1 MLGGVQQDKATDIS
15 VSLMLG
21 SSQSQSTT
29 RNTGDTTRSSTVA
42 AGQDISVQATGVEGE
57 AGSGDLLVRG
67 SRIVAQ
73 GDVVLS
79 AQDALTLQAAQDR
92 YSERSQNKSSSAA
105 VGVKIGSE
113 GMGFSA
119 SGSVGRGR
127 GDGDDVVQ
135 VNTQV
140 QAGQT
145 VGMSSGGDTA
155 LQGAVVQGQQ
165 VQAHVGGD
173 LTVQSLQDTSTY
185 SSRQQNV
192 GGSVTIGPSP
202 GGQASYSSS
211 KVNSDYASVVQRS
224 GIEAGDG
231 GFQVNVQ
238 GQTTLQGGVIA
249 STDKAVDEG
258 RNSLNT
264 QGLSLSDI
272 DNRASYEAKAVSV
285 SVGTGAGQNSAGIG
299 QASDSAAST
308 TTAGVSGLAGDQSVR
323 TGDASQGLDRIFDR
337 ERVTQDVTAQAT
349 VMAEFGK
356 QASKAVG
363 DYAGFKERSLTKQA
377 NDEPDPDKRQALLD
391 EAQQWKE
398 GGSYRVALHAVV
410 GGLTGDLG
418 GALGAGAS
426 AAAAPYI
433 DDLQAQLQ
441 SSLQKAGL
449 SDTVAKGVASL
460 AAGGTAAVLGGAVG
474 GSAGA
479 VAGFNQDT
487 NNRQLHPSEKQRIQ
501 ELARKKAQDTCRGD
515 ASCLQH
521 ATLYWSD
528 MLERVAEG
536 QVDTQEAIKNQAMYE
551 QIIAAAGHK
560 GSQASM
566 GMAESFFE
574 HLGEARRLLAADAGK
589 PILDGRGRVV
599 LGTDGQPQTYFS
611 ATQAQRDNPYGNIF
625 PGGSPSSQASVMPG
639 KERRE
644 QSLLEGMNARSG
656 QATPDTTLEELLIG
670 IRVPARGAGSVVK
683 VTERS
688 PGGALPGTAQ
698 AAEEALLRSGGAFDK
713 AGNPLLDMSKL
724 TNEQKRVISE
734 QLFAPNTVR
743 QILPDG
749 QQIARVQGH
758 GHTGIDELYKVN
770 RPDVD
775 YVSVEIKFVG
785 QDHKTGAQVLK
796 NTDDGKQG
804 STSWIGGSGR
814 IEKAVGGEAEV
825 RSIRHALDAG
835 RIESWVVTVRPDGS
849 TFVEVLDAMG
859 KAKPVDTSRII
870 QPNLN
875 LTGARK

>member
-1 MLGGVQQDKATDIS
+1 M
-15 VSLMLG
+15 
-21 SSQSQSTT
+21 
-29 RNTGDTTRSSTVA
+29 
-42 AGQDISVQATGVEGE
+42 
-57 AGSGDLLVRG
+57 
-67 SRIVAQ
+67 
-73 GDVVLS
+73 
-79 AQDALTLQAAQDR
+79 
-92 YSERSQNKSSSAA
+92 
-105 VGVKIGSE
+105 
-113 GMGFSA
+113 
-119 SGSVGRGR
+119 
-127 GDGDDVVQ
+127 
-135 VNTQV
+135 
-140 QAGQT
+140 
-145 VGMSSGGDTA
+145 
-155 LQGAVVQGQQ
+155 
-165 VQAHVGGD
+165 
-173 LTVQSLQDTSTY
+173 
-185 SSRQQNV
+185 
-192 GGSVTIGPSP
+192 
-202 GGQASYSSS
+202 
-211 KVNSDYASVVQRS
+211 
-224 GIEAGDG
+224 
-231 GFQVNVQ
+231 
-238 GQTTLQGGVIA
+238 
-249 STDKAVDEG
+249 
-258 RNSLNT
+258 
-264 QGLSLSDI
+264 
-272 DNRASYEAKAVSV
+272 
-285 SVGTGAGQNSAGIG
+285 
-299 QASDSAAST
+299 
-308 TTAGVSGLAGDQSVR
+308 
-323 TGDASQGLDRIFDR
+323 
-337 ERVTQDVTAQAT
+337 TQDVTAQAT

-363 DYAGFKERSLTKQA
+363 DYAQNRMKPVDEARERLALEQDRQRGQLTTEQARRLEKLDSQGMTVDQA
-377 NDEPDPDKRQALLD
+377 NANLQDAQLLAD
-391 EAQQWKE
+391 HEQWKE

-426 AAAAPYI
+426 AAAAPRI

-449 SDTVAKGVASL
+449 SDSVAKGVAGL

-479 VAGFNQDT
+479 AAGFNQDT

-536 QVDTQEAIKNQAMYE
+536 RVDTQEAIKNQAMYE

-670 IRVPARGAGSVVK
+670 VRVPARGAGSVVK

-688 PGGALPGTAQ
+688 PGGALPGTAK

-749 QQIARVQGH
+749 QQIARVQGQ

-814 IEKAVGGEAEV
+814 IEKAVGVEQSRDV
-825 RSIRHALDAG
+825 YNALRAG
-835 RIESWVVTVRPDGS
+835 RVESWVVTVRPDGS
-849 TFVEVLDAMG
+849 TAVQVLDSLG
-859 KAKPVDTSRII
+859 KPKLIDASKILPRS
-870 QPNLN
+870 LN
-875 LTGARK
+875 PSGAQK